1 MFGVITLATS
11 KGGVGKSSLGR
22 SLAAHWFTI
31 GHKPAL
37 IDADPQR
44 TLANRYDPHGR
55 MGEVP
60 VVAEP
65 EERVGEVI
73 EELRRRHAPVIVDT
87 AGFRNRTTIGALVAT
102 DIAIIPLKPAVE
114 DVDAAIATYNL
125 IREINETDERQGRPI
140 KVAMILTMTMRG
152 TVIARHVRD
161 QLAEAGYPLLKAE
174 MMNRVAYPEAG
185 IEGLSPSITDPDGA
199 AARDIGAIAQ
209 ELMKL
214 GSHEFMRGGCGVTSK
229 KLGALLRS
237 VPPATARAEVLGGR
251 ACSPPPPQPSPRRR
265 PSGHQGPKRLEPE
278 VPLQVL
284 IPKRIRTQLGVK
296 AAEEGRSLR
305 ELVLRA
311 IRGLG
316 IDVSDDDIR
325 GKRGRRSA

>member
-22 SLAAHWFTI
+22 SLAAHWFTV

-37 IDADPQR
+37 VDADPQR
-44 TLANRYDPHGR
+44 TLANRYDPDGR
-55 MGEVP
+55 MGGIP

-114 DVDAAIATYNL
+114 DVDAAIATYDL

-152 TVIARHVRD
+152 TIIARHVRD
-161 QLAEAGYPLLKAE
+161 QLAEAGYPLLE
-174 MMNRVAYPEAG
+174 
-185 IEGLSPSITDPDGA
+185 
-199 AARDIGAIAQ
+199 
-209 ELMKL
+209 
-214 GSHEFMRGGCGVTSK
+214 
-229 KLGALLRS
+229 
-237 VPPATARAEVLGGR
+237 
-251 ACSPPPPQPSPRRR
+251 PR
-265 PSGHQGPKRLEPE
+265 
-278 VPLQVL
+278 
-284 IPKRIRTQLGVK
+284 
-296 AAEEGRSLR
+296 
-305 ELVLRA
+305 
-311 IRGLG
+311 
-316 IDVSDDDIR
+316 
-325 GKRGRRSA
+325 